1 MSEAAGKAPTDA
13 RPSVLRGRPA
23 IKGLPKGVSGPLP
36 KGGKFQ
42 ARVTHKPSGISQRH
56 LGLFDTVEEAEAAI
70 SGAVEDLIAG
80 SDPASLVPLKTPPPP
95 VSSIQSLRAM
105 ARSAAAACGQIVS
118 SPSALRTR
126 IVAMGCRRRVCAAL
140 IAACAG
146 RLGPPRISM
155 RGESSVK
162 SPVYYGV

>member
-1 MSEAAGKAPTDA
+1 MSGAAGKAPTDA

-70 SGAVEDLIAG
+70 SGAVADLIAG
-80 SDPASLVPLKTPPPP
+80 SDPWNHADVQKRPYKRGQVSAGAGALVGRHGFGPLR
-95 VSSIQSLRAM
+95 SRRAGF
-105 ARSAAAACGQIVS
+105 AEEGADSHGKVEA
-118 SPSALRTR
+118 TR
-126 IVAMGCRRRVCAAL
+126 
-140 IAACAG
+140 AG
-146 RLGPPRISM
+146 
-155 RGESSVK
+155 E
-162 SPVYYGV
+162 

>member
-70 SGAVEDLIAG
+70 SGAVADLIAG
-80 SDPASLVPLKTPPPP
+80 SDPWNHADVQK
-95 VSSIQSLRAM
+95 
-105 ARSAAAACGQIVS
+105 
-118 SPSALRTR
+118 
-126 IVAMGCRRRVCAAL
+126 RVHT
-140 IAACAG
+140 
-146 RLGPPRISM
+146 
-155 RGESSVK
+155 SVDR
-162 SPVYYGV
+162 